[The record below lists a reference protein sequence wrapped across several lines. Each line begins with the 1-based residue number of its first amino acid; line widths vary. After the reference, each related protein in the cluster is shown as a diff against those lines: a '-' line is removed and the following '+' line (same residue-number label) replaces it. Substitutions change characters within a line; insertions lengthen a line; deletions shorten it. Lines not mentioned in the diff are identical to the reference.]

1 MLKIMKQHKFAFLL
15 TALLSTFFLNMFPP
29 NAAGYALNT
38 VLQIVAGVNLLQRR
52 YQVVSFIVLLIMF
65 VTTHW
70 LHPINA
76 MTQLFYGSY
85 LVFFIILSVIV
96 FRQVIFSA
104 RINTESI
111 CAALSGFLLIG
122 YMGFFMFSAI
132 ENNMPGAFRGLSND
146 ELQMMNELFY
156 YSFISIL
163 TVGYGDIVAVSWPA
177 RNATILVI
185 LTGYIYS
192 LVFIARIVSGF
203 SVSEK

>member
-1 MLKIMKQHKFAFLL
+1 MTPSDNTYL
-15 TALLSTFFLNMFPP
+15 TACAEPELRS
-29 NAAGYALNT
+29 
-38 VLQIVAGVNLLQRR
+38 
-52 YQVVSFIVLLIMF
+52 
-65 VTTHW
+65 
-70 LHPINA
+70 PINSKPE
-76 MTQLFYGSY
+76 TENFSGFPDQIYFYYAPGY
-85 LVFFIILSVIV
+85 LVFFLTLSVIV

-104 RINTESI
+104 RINTESV

-132 ENNMPGAFRGLSND
+132 ENHMPGAFRGLSRD

-203 SVSEK
+203 SVSDK

>member
-1 MLKIMKQHKFAFLL
+1 MLKIIKQHKFAFLF

-29 NAAGYALNT
+29 SAAGYELNT

-52 YQVVSFIVLLIMF
+52 YQVVSFI
-65 VTTHW
+65 TTHW
-70 LHPINA
+70 LHPVNA
-76 MTQLFYGSY
+76 MIQLYYGSY

-122 YMGFFMFSAI
+122 YIGFFMFSAI
-132 ENNMPGAFRGLSND
+132 ENHMPGAFRGLSND